1 MHDPAVADGVCRES
15 RKFLVC
21 GIGEAETNASCTQL
35 EEEPMR
41 SRIQM
46 LGATLV
52 VASAC
57 HDGPTNASRSPAVDI
72 APRAAATEAPST
84 STVRWNRRSV
94 ALFRAR
100 GGDVG
105 RINSYLSIA
114 QYRAV
119 LAAQAERHGQS
130 RPSAA
135 GAAAGASVVVLKQ
148 FYPLDATAIDA
159 QLEAQ
164 RAESPLGAE
173 INADF
178 AAGEAIGRAVAASV
192 LAWAASDNY
201 VQTPPG
207 TPPVG
212 EGFWV
217 SSGAPI
223 IRGGFGARP
232 FFLTSESELRAAPP
246 PAFGS
251 ARYLADLAEVRAIS
265 DSRTAEQLE
274 IARKWAPFANPV
286 WSGVA
291 ADLLDKYHRSELESA
306 RTLAYANAAEFDA
319 IIACWDSKF
328 TYWFIRPSQADP
340 GITLPIGLPNHPSYP
355 SGHSCADGAWRGVLT
370 DAFPS
375 ERVLIERLEQ
385 EGGMSRI
392 YGGIHYRFDIET
404 GHAIGRAAARLALE
418 RRGLE

>member
-1 MHDPAVADGVCRES
+1 MTTRLTVLVAAT
-15 RKFLVC
+15 L
-21 GIGEAETNASCTQL
+21 A
-35 EEEPMR
+35 
-41 SRIQM
+41 
-46 LGATLV
+46 LGACSDTPMATRTSDRPV
-52 VASAC
+52 S
-57 HDGPTNASRSPAVDI
+57 TRSSFT
-72 APRAAATEAPST
+72 ATAGARST
-84 STVRWNRRSV
+84 STVRWNRRAI

-105 RINSYLSIA
+105 RINAYLSIA

-119 LAAQAERHGQS
+119 LAAYDERHAQS
-130 RPSAA
+130 RPSPA

-148 FYPLDATAIDA
+148 FYPLDAGALDA

-164 RAESPLGAE
+164 RAESPLGTE

-178 AAGEAIGRAVAASV
+178 AAGEAIGRAVAAAV
-192 LAWAASDNY
+192 LAWAASDNFG
-201 VQTPPG
+201 QTPPP

-212 EGFWV
+212 PGFWV

-223 IRGGFGARP
+223 VRGGFGARP
-232 FFLTSESELRAAPP
+232 FFLTAGSELRLPPP

-251 ARYLADLAEVRAIS
+251 AEYLGALAEVRAIS

-274 IARKWAPFANPV
+274 IARKWAPFAGPV
-286 WSGVA
+286 WNGIA
-291 ADLLDKYHRSELESA
+291 TDLLDKYHRSELESA
-306 RTLAYANAAEFDA
+306 RILAYANAAEFDA

-328 TYWFIRPSQADP
+328 AYWFIRPSQADP
-340 GITLPIGLPNHPSYP
+340 AITLPIGLPNHPSYP

-375 ERVLIERLEQ
+375 ERAMIEAIED

-392 YGGIHYRFDIET
+392 YAGIHYRFDIDG
-404 GHAIGRAAARLALE
+404 GHAIGRATARLALE

>member
-1 MHDPAVADGVCRES
+1 
-15 RKFLVC
+15 
-21 GIGEAETNASCTQL
+21 
-35 EEEPMR
+35 MR
-41 SRIQM
+41 FRIQM
-46 LGATLV
+46 LSATLV
-52 VASAC
+52 VANGC
-57 HDGPTNASRSPAVDI
+57 HDGPTNTSRTAAVD
-72 APRAAATEAPST
+72 ALPGTTARAAVNASST
-84 STVRWNRRSV
+84 SSVRWNRRAV
-94 ALFRAR
+94 ALFRVR

-130 RPSAA
+130 RPSLA

-148 FYPLDATAIDA
+148 FYPLDASAIDA

-173 INADF
+173 NNADF
-178 AAGEAIGRAVAASV
+178 AAGESIGRAVAAAV
-192 LAWAASDNY
+192 LAWAASDNFG
-201 VQTPPG
+201 QTAPG
-207 TPPVG
+207 IPLVG

-223 IRGGFGARP
+223 IRGGLGARP
-232 FFLTSESELRAAPP
+232 FFLMSESELRVGPP

-274 IARKWAPFANPV
+274 IARKWAPFAGPV
-286 WSGVA
+286 WNGVA
-291 ADLLDKYHRSELESA
+291 TDLLDKYHRSELESA
-306 RTLAYANAAEFDA
+306 RVLAYANAAEFDA

-328 TYWFIRPSQADP
+328 AYWFIRPSQADP
-340 GITLPIGLPNHPSYP
+340 QITTPIGLPNHPSYP

-375 ERVLIERLEQ
+375 ERALIEELEQ
-385 EGGMSRI
+385 EGGMSRV
-392 YGGIHYRFDIET
+392 YAGIHYRFDIET

>member
-1 MHDPAVADGVCRES
+1 
-15 RKFLVC
+15 
-21 GIGEAETNASCTQL
+21 
-35 EEEPMR
+35 MR
-41 SRIQM
+41 TRIQ
-46 LGATLV
+46 LLSAALV
-52 VASAC
+52 VASGC
-57 HDGPTNASRSPAVDI
+57 HDGPTGTSRRPPAD
-72 APRAAATEAPST
+72 AALDATARTANDVSST
-84 STVRWNRRSV
+84 STVRWNRRAI
-94 ALFRAR
+94 ALFRVR

-105 RINSYLSIA
+105 RVNAYLSIA

-119 LAAQAERHGQS
+119 LAAQSKRHGTS

-148 FYPLDATAIDA
+148 FYPLDAAALDA

-164 RAESPLGAE
+164 RAESRSGSE
-173 INADF
+173 TNTDF
-178 AAGEAIGRAVAASV
+178 ATGESIGRGIAAAV
-192 LAWAASDNY
+192 LAWAASDNFG
-201 VQTPPG
+201 QTPPP
-207 TPPVG
+207 TPLVG
-212 EGFWV
+212 SGYWV

-223 IRGGFGARP
+223 VRGGFGARP
-232 FFLTSESELRAAPP
+232 FFLTSESELRLPAPP
-246 PAFGS
+246 SFGS
-251 ARYLADLAEVRAIS
+251 AEFLAALAEVRAFS

-274 IARKWAPFANPV
+274 IARKWAPFAGPV
-286 WSGVA
+286 WNGVA
-291 ADLLDKYHRSELESA
+291 TDLLDKYHRSELDAS

-375 ERVLIERLEQ
+375 ERALIEQLED

-392 YGGIHYRFDIET
+392 YGGIHYRFDIDA
-404 GHAIGRAAARLALE
+404 GHAIGRATARLALE

>member
-1 MHDPAVADGVCRES
+1 
-15 RKFLVC
+15 
-21 GIGEAETNASCTQL
+21 
-35 EEEPMR
+35 MR
-41 SRIQM
+41 TRIQ
-46 LGATLV
+46 LLSIALV
-52 VASAC
+52 VASGCNDA
-57 HDGPTNASRSPAVDI
+57 PTGALRPSAHATLDATARANDAS
-72 APRAAATEAPST
+72 ST

-119 LAAQAERHGQS
+119 LAVLDARHGDS
-130 RPSAA
+130 RPSPA

-148 FYPLDATAIDA
+148 FYPLDAAALDA

-164 RAESPLGAE
+164 RAESPQGTE
-173 INADF
+173 NNTDF
-178 AAGEAIGRAVAASV
+178 AAGEAIGRAVAAAV

-201 VQTPPG
+201 VQTPPPPPLVG
-207 TPPVG
+207 TG
-212 EGFWV
+212 YWV

-223 IRGGFGARP
+223 ARGGFGARP
-232 FFLTSESELRAAPP
+232 FFLTSQSELRVPP
-246 PAFGS
+246 PPTFGS
-251 ARYLADLAEVRAIS
+251 AEYLANLAEVRAIS

-274 IARKWAPFANPV
+274 IARKWAPFAGPV
-286 WSGVA
+286 WNGVA
-291 ADLLDKYHRSELESA
+291 TDLLDKYHRSELESA

-340 GITLPIGLPNHPSYP
+340 AITLPIGLPNHPSYP

-375 ERVLIERLEQ
+375 ERVMIEALED

-392 YGGIHYRFDIET
+392 YGGIHYRFDIDA

>member
-1 MHDPAVADGVCRES
+1 
-15 RKFLVC
+15 
-21 GIGEAETNASCTQL
+21 
-35 EEEPMR
+35 MR
-41 SRIQM
+41 TRIQ
-46 LGATLV
+46 LLSAALV
-52 VASAC
+52 VASGC
-57 HDGPTNASRSPAVDI
+57 HDGPTS
-72 APRAAATEAPST
+72 APRRAAAAAAPDAAARFTNDESST
-84 STVRWNRRSV
+84 STVRWNRRAI
-94 ALFRAR
+94 ALFRVR

-105 RINSYLSIA
+105 RINAYLSIA

-119 LAAQAERHGQS
+119 LAAQDDRHGKS

-148 FYPLDATAIDA
+148 FYPLDAAALNA

-164 RAESPLGAE
+164 RAESRSGSE
-173 INADF
+173 TNTDF
-178 AAGEAIGRAVAASV
+178 ATGESIGREIAAAVLV
-192 LAWAASDNY
+192 WAASDNFG
-201 VQTPPG
+201 QTPPP
-207 TPPVG
+207 TPFVG
-212 EGFWV
+212 SGYWV

-223 IRGGFGARP
+223 VRGGFGARP
-232 FFLTSESELRAAPP
+232 FFLTSASELRLPP
-246 PAFGS
+246 PPPFGS
-251 ARYLADLAEVRAIS
+251 ADFLAALAEVRAFS

-274 IARKWAPFANPV
+274 IARKWAPFAGPV
-286 WSGVA
+286 WNGVA
-291 ADLLDKYHRSELESA
+291 TDLLDKYHRSELEAS

-328 TYWFIRPSQADP
+328 TYWFIRPSQADA

-375 ERVLIERLEQ
+375 ERALIEQLED

-392 YGGIHYRFDIET
+392 YGGIHYRFDIDA
-404 GHAIGRAAARLALE
+404 GHAIGRATARLALE

>member
-41 SRIQM
+41 SPIQM

-159 QLEAQ
+159 QLAAQ

-178 AAGEAIGRAVAASV
+178 AAGEAIGRAVATAV

-217 SSGAPI
+217 SSGAPTV
-223 IRGGFGARP
+223 RGGFGARP
-232 FFLTSESELRAAPP
+232 FFLTSESELRLGPP

-251 ARYLADLAEVRAIS
+251 ARFLADLAEVRAIS
-265 DSRTAEQLE
+265 DGRTAEQLE

-291 ADLLDKYHRSELESA
+291 TDLLDKYHRSELESA
-306 RTLAYANAAEFDA
+306 RVLAYANAAEFDA

-355 SGHSCADGAWRGVLT
+355 SGHSCADGAWRGVLI

-375 ERVLIERLEQ
+375 ERVLIEKLEQ

-392 YGGIHYRFDIET
+392 YGGIHYRFDIEA

>member
-1 MHDPAVADGVCRES
+1 
-15 RKFLVC
+15 
-21 GIGEAETNASCTQL
+21 
-35 EEEPMR
+35 MR

-130 RPSAA
+130 RASAA

-223 IRGGFGARP
+223 VRGGFGARP

-291 ADLLDKYHRSELESA
+291 ADLDKYHRSELESA

>member
-1 MHDPAVADGVCRES
+1 
-15 RKFLVC
+15 
-21 GIGEAETNASCTQL
+21 
-35 EEEPMR
+35 MR
-41 SRIQM
+41 TRIQ
-46 LGATLV
+46 LLSAALV
-52 VASAC
+52 VASGC
-57 HDGPTNASRSPAVDI
+57 HDGPTGTSRRPPAD
-72 APRAAATEAPST
+72 AALDATARAANDVSST
-84 STVRWNRRSV
+84 STVRWNRRAI
-94 ALFRAR
+94 ALFRVR

-105 RINSYLSIA
+105 RVNAYLSIA

-119 LAAQAERHGQS
+119 LAAQSKRHGTS
-130 RPSAA
+130 RPSPA

-148 FYPLDATAIDA
+148 FYPLDAAALDA

-164 RAESPLGAE
+164 RAESRSGSE
-173 INADF
+173 TNTDF
-178 AAGEAIGRAVAASV
+178 ATGESIGRGIAAAV
-192 LAWAASDNY
+192 LAWAASDNFG
-201 VQTPPG
+201 QTPPP
-207 TPPVG
+207 TPLVG
-212 EGFWV
+212 SGYWV

-223 IRGGFGARP
+223 VRGGFGARP
-232 FFLTSESELRAAPP
+232 FFLTSESELRLPAPP
-246 PAFGS
+246 SFGS
-251 ARYLADLAEVRAIS
+251 AEFLAALAEVRAFS

-274 IARKWAPFANPV
+274 IARKWAPFAGPV
-286 WSGVA
+286 WNGVA
-291 ADLLDKYHRSELESA
+291 TDLLDKYHRSELDAS

-375 ERVLIERLEQ
+375 ERALIEQLED

-392 YGGIHYRFDIET
+392 YGGIHYRFDIDA
-404 GHAIGRAAARLALE
+404 GHAIGRATARLALE

>member
-1 MHDPAVADGVCRES
+1 
-15 RKFLVC
+15 
-21 GIGEAETNASCTQL
+21 
-35 EEEPMR
+35 MR
-41 SRIQM
+41 SRIQIV
-46 LGATLV
+46 GAALV
-52 VASAC
+52 VASGC
-57 HDGPTNASRSPAVDI
+57 HDGPTSAPRRPI
-72 APRAAATEAPST
+72 AEEAPSTTARAAATEASST

-105 RINSYLSIA
+105 RINAYLSIA

-119 LAAQAERHGQS
+119 LAAQAERHGKS
-130 RPSAA
+130 RPSPA
-135 GAAAGASVVVLKQ
+135 GAAAGASVVVLEQ
-148 FYPLDATAIDA
+148 FYPLDAAAIDA
-159 QLEAQ
+159 QLQAQ
-164 RAESPLGAE
+164 RAESPLGTE
-173 INADF
+173 INTDF
-178 AAGEAIGRAVAASV
+178 AAGEAIGRAVAAAV

-201 VQTPPG
+201 GQTPPG

-212 EGFWV
+212 PGFWV

-223 IRGGFGARP
+223 VRGGFGARP
-232 FFLTSESELRAAPP
+232 FFLTSESELRVPPP

-251 ARYLADLAEVRAIS
+251 AAFLADLAEVRAFS

-274 IARKWAPFANPV
+274 IARKWAPFAGPV
-286 WSGVA
+286 WNGVA
-291 ADLLDKYHRSELESA
+291 TDLLDKYHRSELESA
-306 RTLAYANAAEFDA
+306 RVLAYANAAEFDA

-328 TYWFIRPSQADP
+328 VYWFIRPSQADP

-375 ERVLIERLEQ
+375 EWASIEKLER
-385 EGGMSRI
+385 EGGVSRI
-392 YGGIHYRFDIET
+392 YAGIHYRFDIDV